1 MPKWRDFEAWS
12 FRLNSVTRQV
22 NFNRTKIGGKCQNWN
37 ATFLVIFKHC
47 VKVSPVERNK
57 IVRIQ
62 SLETDKL
69 GFVKHLFYRSSST
82 CGALEKF
89 MKGDLHFAQK
99 LMSRSQQL
107 ANLETIFS
115 RAFVFKEKWMVTAF

>member
-1 MPKWRDFEAWS
+1 M
-12 FRLNSVTRQV
+12 
-22 NFNRTKIGGKCQNWN
+22 
-37 ATFLVIFKHC
+37 IFKHC

-69 GFVKHLFYRSSST
+69 GFVLHLFYRSSST

-99 LMSRSQQL
+99 LMSRLQQL
-107 ANLETIFS
+107 AILETIFS